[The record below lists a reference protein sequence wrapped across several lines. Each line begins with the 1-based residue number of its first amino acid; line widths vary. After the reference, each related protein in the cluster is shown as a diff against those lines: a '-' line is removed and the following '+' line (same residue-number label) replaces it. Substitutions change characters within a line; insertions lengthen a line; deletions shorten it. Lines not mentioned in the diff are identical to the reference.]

1 MIFLDVF
8 WFHWFCWFRWYMLRK
23 YRSMKIMFTMLWNE
37 HSILLTSKYYTQCTT
52 LYYTESALLT
62 MDSRVKFVRV
72 PEFRSEILFCSV
84 RCPELPSNFFI
95 MRSEIRSENHFENPY
110 RSKNRLNLVPKPD
123 YFIWNLR
130 TGVRLLYRITV
141 RCPLIKWVPKA
152 KRSKSWIFM
161 SAQSWVSQWFIVLLG
176 FEVLHLNFRMLHAY
190 QTILFQLEFSVLT
203 TTIVVIMMTNTMIM
217 HQNQTIN
224 HMVVALERGFSPH
237 GP

>member
-37 HSILLTSKYYTQCTT
+37 HSILLTSKCYTH
-52 LYYTESALLT
+52 S
-62 MDSRVKFVRV
+62 
-72 PEFRSEILFCSV
+72 PEFRSEIFCLV
-84 RCPELPSNFFI
+84 RYVVRNHIQFSI

-110 RSKNRLNLVPKPD
+110 RSKNRLNLVPKPG
-123 YFIWNLR
+123 YFLWNLR
-130 TGVRLLYRITV
+130 TGIRLLYRITV

-161 SAQSWVSQWFIVLLG
+161 SAQSWVSQFIVLLG

-190 QTILFQLEFSVLT
+190 QTILFQQEFSVLT

-224 HMVVALERGFSPH
+224 HMVVALERNWIHIWNF
-237 GP
+237 

>member
-37 HSILLTSKYYTQCTT
+37 HSILLTSKYYTGISVGDF
-52 LYYTESALLT
+52 L
-62 MDSRVKFVRV
+62 FGPVRY
-72 PEFRSEILFCSV
+72 PKS
-84 RCPELPSNFFI
+84 PSNFFI

-110 RSKNRLNLVPKPD
+110 RSKNRLNLVPKPG

-190 QTILFQLEFSVLT
+190 QTILFQQEFSVLT

-224 HMVVALERGFSPH
+224 HMVVALERNWIHIWNF
-237 GP
+237 